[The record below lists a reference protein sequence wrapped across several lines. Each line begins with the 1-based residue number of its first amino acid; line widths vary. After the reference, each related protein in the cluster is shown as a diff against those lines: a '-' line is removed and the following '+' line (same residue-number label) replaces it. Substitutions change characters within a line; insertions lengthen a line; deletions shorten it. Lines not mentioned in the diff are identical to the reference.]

1 MGMVLK
7 YIFYI
12 ALLVV
17 VSWVGFTAYEAW
29 NAEKNAPEVVGVVE
43 VQEETMGQQQ

>member
-7 YIFYI
+7 YVFYI

-17 VSWVGFTAYEAW
+17 VCLVGAGVYEAW
-29 NAEKNAPEVVGVVE
+29 QAEKNAPEVVGVVE
-43 VQEETMGQQQ
+43 VQETATGQQQ